1 MPYISQTDRKLMDN
15 QINQLIIHTVNHP
28 GFYNYAITRLIHNYI
43 ISNGES
49 YKTIND
55 AIGILEC
62 AKLELYRMVAAP
74 YEDQKRKDNGCVG
87 ELDK

>member
-1 MPYISQTDRKLMDN
+1 MPYISREDREKIDKRIDLLLKKM
-15 QINQLIIHTVNHP
+15 TNHP
-28 GFYNYAITRLIHNYI
+28 GNYNYVITRILHNYI
-43 ISNGES
+43 ISNSKS

-55 AIGILEC
+55 SIGILEC

-74 YEDQKRKDNGCVG
+74 YENEKREDNGCVG